1 MIRVHLLV
9 TAIATALSA
18 GSGSAA
24 AAPQILG
31 VVASNGM
38 LPLSC
43 GKDGCRAD
51 LSTFCLQ
58 QPRANPQPG
67 QRYELADAA
76 AVMLVGTKAGGE
88 IVRLPAVPFMTFVS
102 NRGFTSV
109 EVTMPEETLAQ
120 LGFTAVAVEVARDA
134 SLIPVVAEND
144 SDPQSADEIALALGA
159 YRRQGSKFFDDS
171 SEAADAIRLTNR
183 MINDLPRHQRQQTDT
198 DGHLIDGLLQ
208 SDAAARADPAGIRL
222 ARSNHEACVVKV
234 DVTHHIDSMRTCLQG
249 THDRLVTNTNIDFWR
264 SLNAY

>member
-1 MIRVHLLV
+1 MIRVHLFGA
-9 TAIATALSA
+9 AIATALSA

-31 VVASNGM
+31 IVASNGT

-88 IVRLPAVPFMTFVS
+88 IVRLPAAPFMTFAS
-102 NRGFTSV
+102 TRGFTSV
-109 EVTMPEETLAQ
+109 EVTMPEQTLAQ
-120 LGFTAVAVEVARDA
+120 LGFTAVAVEVAREA
-134 SLIPVVAEND
+134 SLIPMVAEND
-144 SDPQSADEIALALGA
+144 RDPQSSDEIALALGA
-159 YRRQGSKFFDDS
+159 YRRQGSKYFDDS
-171 SEAADAIRLTNR
+171 GEAADAIRLTNR

-198 DGHLIDGLLQ
+198 DGHLIDGILQ
-208 SDAAARADPAGIRL
+208 SDLATRADPAGVRL
-222 ARSNHEACVVKV
+222 ARSNHETCVVKV

-264 SLNAY
+264 SLNGY